1 MGLYTEVIR
10 ERERKDNELVRK
22 ADYRM
27 MHRMG
32 KDDPAISSGGAQFV
46 VAQILSKFGLETHEV
61 SGCSDIVEMLDLM
74 LDPLGVIYDAVDLT
88 DPDWLKRTQYLLGFR
103 DDGEAVLLSPA
114 VSGYRYT
121 CPADGAAGRVSSSI
135 KLQPQAYAIYRPIRL
150 ENANMVTM
158 AVYVLRLVSMR
169 DVVAIAAAAMLTS
182 LLGMVAPKM
191 NQVVL
196 EEIVPMGMSG
206 YSILMKSLGLFLAA
220 GIVKAAITAGRT
232 IFLGKM
238 RVRIS
243 SEAQSAVMAKVLLL
257 PQNYF
262 MNSSTGKLSKQIA
275 NARFLTEQMI
285 NFFLG
290 ASLTA
295 VFSLVYIPQ
304 MASFSR
310 LMLLPAIVV
319 LVIKSAYTLVAGRFF
334 ATNERKR
341 QEAEM
346 DQRAFMYTA
355 LKGIQRIKESGAEKR
370 IYAKWTSKYQSVLAC
385 DLDQPAVLKLED
397 VAIGFLSSLGT
408 VILLSLIVP
417 GGIAKSD
424 YIAFTSAFALITSA
438 VTDLMD
444 AQRKLLLMKPMMAQ
458 LKGILDAAAEDDET
472 RTILRKVRGDIRIEN
487 VSFTYEDSSFGTLD
501 DVSLHISPGEK
512 IAIVGESGCGKS
524 TLLKLILGIIR
535 PSSGGIFI
543 DGKPIDSIHLRAYRR
558 HIGTVFQFSKVMPGT
573 ILSNIAFC
581 PHPVSR
587 EEAEEA
593 AQKADIADT
602 INALPLGYDTE
613 ISDSNSGGFSG
624 GQRQRLLLAR
634 AFASKPSIMIL
645 DEATSALDNISQSK
659 VLKSVY
665 AEKCTVIMV
674 AHRLSTV
681 KGCDRIVLLKDGRIA
696 ESGNFDELMDLKGEF
711 YELMRRQ
718 EG

>member
-10 ERERKDNELVRK
+10 ERERQDNALVRE

-32 KDDPAISSGGAQFV
+32 KDDPDVSSDRAQLV
-46 VAQILSKFGLETHEV
+46 VAKILSKFGLEAKEV
-61 SGCSDIVEMLDLM
+61 RGFEDTAEMLDLM
-74 LDPLGVIYDAVDLT
+74 LDPLGVIYDVVDMT
-88 DPDWLKRTQYLLGFR
+88 DPDWLNRTQYMLAFSE
-103 DDGEAVLLSPA
+103 DGEPVMLSPA
-114 VSGYRYT
+114 VKGYTYYF
-121 CPADGAAGRVSSSI
+121 PINGSVGMVSSI
-135 KLQPQAYAIYRPIRL
+135 KLQPVAYAIFRPIRL
-150 ENANMVTM
+150 KNANMLSL
-158 AVYVLRLVSMR
+158 AGYVLSLVSIR
-169 DVVAIAAAAMLTS
+169 DVLVIAAAALLTS
-182 LLGMVAPKM
+182 VLGMVTPKM

-196 EEIVPMGMSG
+196 DQIVPMGTAG
-206 YSILMKSLGLFLAA
+206 YSILFRSLGLFLTA
-220 GIVKAAITAGRT
+220 GIVKTAISAGRT
-232 IFLGKM
+232 LFLGKM

-243 SEAQSAVMAKVLLL
+243 SEAQSAVMSKVLLL
-257 PQNYF
+257 PQKFF
-262 MNSSTGKLSKQIA
+262 MGASAGKLSKQIS
-275 NARFLTEQMI
+275 NARILSEQMI
-285 NFFLG
+285 NFILG

-304 MASFSR
+304 MASFST
-310 LMLLPAIVV
+310 LMLIPAVV
-319 LVIKSAYTLVAGRFF
+319 ILVIKSAYTLIAGRFY
-334 ATNERKR
+334 AQNERNR

-370 IYAKWTSKYQSVLAC
+370 IYAQWTRKYQSVLAC
-385 DLDQPAVLKLED
+385 DLDQPVVLKLED
-397 VAIGFLSSLGT
+397 VSIGFLSSLGT

-417 GGIAKSD
+417 GGIAKAD
-424 YIAFTSAFALITSA
+424 YIAFTSAFGLISSA

-444 AQRKLLLMKPMMAQ
+444 AQRKILLMRPMMAQ
-458 LKGILDAAAEDDET
+458 LKGILDTDPEDDET
-472 RTILRKVRGDIRIEN
+472 RTILRKIKGDIRIED
-487 VSFTYEDSSFGTLD
+487 VSFAYDDSSFGTLD
-501 DVSLHISPGEK
+501 DVSLHIRPGEK

-524 TLLKLILGIIR
+524 TLLKLILGTIR

-543 DGKPIDSIHLRAYRR
+543 DGKPLDTIHLRAFRR
-558 HIGTVFQFSKVMPGT
+558 NIGTVFQLSKVMPGT
-573 ILSNIAFC
+573 ILSNITFC

-593 AQKADIADT
+593 AAKADIAET
-602 INALPLGYDTE
+602 IESLPLGYDTE

-681 KGCDRIVLLKDGRIA
+681 RGCDRIVLLKDGRIA
-696 ESGNFDELMDLKGEF
+696 EEGKFDELMDLKGEF

>member
-1 MGLYTEVIR
+1 
-10 ERERKDNELVRK
+10 
-22 ADYRM
+22 

-32 KDDPAISSGGAQFV
+32 KDDPAISSDGAQLV
-46 VAQILSKFGLETHEV
+46 VARILSKFGLEAHEV
-61 SGCSDIVEMLDLM
+61 RGCDDIVEMLDLM
-74 LDPLGVIYDAVDLT
+74 LDPLGVIYDIVDLT
-88 DPDWLKRTQYLLGFR
+88 DPDWIKRTQYMLGFR
-103 DDGEAVLLSPA
+103 DDGEAVLLSPS
-114 VSGYRYT
+114 VSGYRFS
-121 CPADGAAGRVSSSI
+121 CQADGASGRVSPSTR
-135 KLQPQAYAIYRPIRL
+135 LQPRAYAIYRPIRL
-150 ENANMVTM
+150 SNANMLSL
-158 AVYVLRLVSMR
+158 AGYVLRLVSVR
-169 DVVAIAAAAMLTS
+169 DVVVIAAAALLTS
-182 LLGMVAPKM
+182 LLGMVTPKM

-206 YSILMKSLGLFLAA
+206 YGILMKSLGLFLAA
-220 GIVKAAITAGRT
+220 GIVKAAISAGRT
-232 IFLGKM
+232 LFLGRM

-243 SEAQSAVMAKVLLL
+243 SDAQSAVMAKVLLL
-257 PQNYF
+257 PQSFF
-262 MNSSTGKLSKQIA
+262 MNASTGKLSKQIA
-275 NARFLTEQMI
+275 NARFLAEQMI
-285 NFFLG
+285 NFVLG

-295 VFSLVYIPQ
+295 VFSLVYVPQ
-304 MASFSR
+304 MAYFSK
-310 LMLLPAIVV
+310 LMLVPAVV
-319 LVIKSAYTLVAGRFF
+319 ILVLKSVYTLLAGKFF
-334 ATNERKR
+334 ATNERNR

-370 IYAKWTSKYQSVLAC
+370 IYARWTRKYQSVLAC
-385 DLDQPAVLKLED
+385 DLDQPAILKLED

-408 VILLSLIVP
+408 VVMLSLIVP

-424 YIAFTSAFALITSA
+424 YIAFTSAFALIASA

-444 AQRKLLLMKPMMAQ
+444 AQRKILLMRPMMAQ
-458 LKGILDAAAEDDET
+458 LKGILDAADEDDES
-472 RTILRKVRGDIRIEN
+472 RTILRRIRGDIRIEN
-487 VSFTYEDSSFGTLD
+487 VSFAYEDSGFGTLD
-501 DVSLHISPGEK
+501 DVSLHIRPGEK

-535 PSSGGIFI
+535 PSSGGLFI
-543 DGKPIDSIHLRAYRR
+543 DGKPLDSIHLRAYRR

-573 ILSNIAFC
+573 ILSNIRFS

-593 AQKADIADT
+593 AVKADIADT

-659 VLKSVY
+659 VLRYVY
-665 AEKCTVIMV
+665 EEKCTVIMV

-696 ESGNFDELMDLKGEF
+696 ESGKFSELMELKGEF